1 MTSAKSFRHGRMRA
15 GFTLFEV
22 IMALMIL
29 GLLSGAV
36 YSISSAA
43 LEASKSVVAEQASAR
58 RLEAFLRITREAFL
72 NLPADANLSLRISK
86 ASSGAPVPELV
97 FANTSGTFGVPSLG
111 GGSLILAARPRADG
125 SRTFSILRVP
135 GEIDASAMERL
146 ITKGDWISLLPR
158 VNRVAWF
165 FFNGN
170 EWVDEWPQG
179 AGRPQ
184 LIRLQFSYD
193 PMGGAP
199 IEVQFWIP
207 PLAPP
212 QPPPEV
218 SKKENNNPNP
228 Q

>member
-1 MTSAKSFRHGRMRA
+1 MKNANSLQRKSGQT

-43 LEASKSVVAEQASAR
+43 LEASKSVITEQTSAR

-86 ASSGAPVPELV
+86 SASGAPVPELV
-97 FANTSGTFGVPSLG
+97 FAETSGTFGVPSLG

-135 GEIDASAMERL
+135 GEIDASEMERMV
-146 ITKGDWISLLPR
+146 TKGDWISLLPG

-170 EWVDEWPQG
+170 EWIQEWPQG

-184 LIRLQFSYD
+184 LVRLQFSYD
-193 PMGGAP
+193 PMAESL
-199 IEVQFWIP
+199 IDVQFWIP

-212 QPPPEV
+212 EQ

-228 Q
+228 

>member
-1 MTSAKSFRHGRMRA
+1 MKNANSLQRKSGQT

-43 LEASKSVVAEQASAR
+43 LEASKSVITEQTSAR

-86 ASSGAPVPELV
+86 SASGAPVPELV
-97 FANTSGTFGVPSLG
+97 FAETSGTFGVPSLG

-135 GEIDASAMERL
+135 GEIDASEMERMV
-146 ITKGDWISLLPR
+146 TKGDWISLLPG

-165 FFNGN
+165 FF
-170 EWVDEWPQG
+170 
-179 AGRPQ
+179 
-184 LIRLQFSYD
+184 
-193 PMGGAP
+193 
-199 IEVQFWIP
+199 
-207 PLAPP
+207 
-212 QPPPEV
+212 
-218 SKKENNNPNP
+218 
-228 Q
+228 

>member
-1 MTSAKSFRHGRMRA
+1 MRNGNTCRPKRA

-36 YSISSAA
+36 YSISFAA
-43 LEASKSVVAEQASAR
+43 LEASKSVIKEQTSAR

-72 NLPADANLSLRISK
+72 NLPAEGKISLRISQ
-86 ASSGAPVPELV
+86 SSGGAPVPELV
-97 FANTSGTFGVPSLG
+97 FAETSGSFGVASLG
-111 GGSLILAARPRADG
+111 GGSLLLAARPRADG
-125 SRTFSILRVP
+125 SRAFSILRVP
-135 GEIDASAMERL
+135 NQIDTSEMERL
-146 ITKGDWISLLPR
+146 VTKGPWVPLLPGASL
-158 VNRVAWF
+158 VKWS

-170 EWVDEWPQG
+170 EWVEEWPEG

-184 LIRLQFSYD
+184 LVRLQFSYD
-193 PMGGAP
+193 PMAGTP
-199 IEVQFWIP
+199 VDVQFWIP

-212 QPPPEV
+212 AAPPEGV
-218 SKKENNNPNP
+218 KKGNNDSNP

>member
-1 MTSAKSFRHGRMRA
+1 MKKANFLQHRQA

-43 LEASKSVVAEQASAR
+43 LEASKSVITEQTSAR
-58 RLEAFLRITREAFL
+58 QLEAFLRITREAFL

-86 ASSGAPVPELV
+86 STSGAPVPELV
-97 FANTSGTFGVPSLG
+97 FAETSGIFGVPSLG

-135 GEIDASAMERL
+135 SEIDASAMERL
-146 ITKGDWISLLPR
+146 VMKGDWISLLPG
-158 VNRVAWF
+158 VSRVAWF

-170 EWVDEWPQG
+170 EWVEEWPQG

-184 LIRLQFSYD
+184 LVRLQFSYN
-193 PMGGAP
+193 PMAETL
-199 IEVQFWIP
+199 IDVQFWIP

-212 QPPPEV
+212 QAPPEQ

-228 Q
+228 R

>member
-1 MTSAKSFRHGRMRA
+1 MTRSPSAWNRHKRA

-43 LEASKSVVAEQASAR
+43 LELSKSVMTEQTSAR
-58 RLEAFLRITREAFL
+58 RLEAFLRITRDAFL
-72 NLPADANLSLRISK
+72 NLPADAALSLRISK
-86 ASSGAPVPELV
+86 SSSGAPVPELV
-97 FANTSGTFGVPSLG
+97 FAETSGTFGVPSLG

-146 ITKGDWISLLPR
+146 IAKGDWISLLPG

-170 EWVDEWPQG
+170 EWVEEWPQG

-184 LIRLQFSYD
+184 LVRLQFSYD
-193 PMGGAP
+193 PMGATP

-212 QPPPEV
+212 QAPPEV
-218 SKKENNNPNP
+218 SKKENSNPNP

>member
-1 MTSAKSFRHGRMRA
+1 
-15 GFTLFEV
+15 
-22 IMALMIL
+22 MALMIL

-43 LEASKSVVAEQASAR
+43 LEASKSIMTEQSSAR

-72 NLPADANLSLRISK
+72 NLPADAALFLRISK
-86 ASSGAPVPELV
+86 SSSGAPVPELV
-97 FANTSGTFGVPSLG
+97 FAETSGTFGVPSLG

-146 ITKGDWISLLPR
+146 MAKGDWISLLPG

-170 EWVDEWPQG
+170 EWVEEWPQG

-184 LIRLQFSYD
+184 LVRLQFSYD
-193 PMGGAP
+193 PMGATP

-212 QPPPEV
+212 QAPPEV
-218 SKKENNNPNP
+218 SKKENSNPNP

>member
-1 MTSAKSFRHGRMRA
+1 MKNANSLQRKSGQA

-43 LEASKSVVAEQASAR
+43 LEASKSVITEQTSAR

-86 ASSGAPVPELV
+86 SASGAPVPELV
-97 FANTSGTFGVPSLG
+97 FAETSGTFGVPSLG

-135 GEIDASAMERL
+135 GEIDASEMERMV
-146 ITKGDWISLLPR
+146 TKGDWISLLPG

-170 EWVDEWPQG
+170 EWIQEWPQG

-184 LIRLQFSYD
+184 LVRLQFSYD
-193 PMGGAP
+193 PMAESL
-199 IEVQFWIP
+199 IDVQFWIP

-212 QPPPEV
+212 EQ

-228 Q
+228 

>member
-1 MTSAKSFRHGRMRA
+1 MTSAKSFRYGCRQE

-43 LEASKSVVAEQASAR
+43 LEASKSVMTEQTSAR

-72 NLPADANLSLRISK
+72 NLPADAALSLRISK
-86 ASSGAPVPELV
+86 SSSGAPVPELV
-97 FANTSGTFGVPSLG
+97 FAETSGTFGVPSLG

-135 GEIDASAMERL
+135 GKIDASAMDRL
-146 ITKGDWISLLPR
+146 IAKGDWISLLPG

-170 EWVDEWPQG
+170 EWVEEWPQG

-184 LIRLQFSYD
+184 LVRLQFSYD
-193 PMGGAP
+193 PMGATP

-218 SKKENNNPNP
+218 SKKENSNPNP

>member
-1 MTSAKSFRHGRMRA
+1 MKKANFLQHRQA

-43 LEASKSVVAEQASAR
+43 LEASKSVITEQTSAR
-58 RLEAFLRITREAFL
+58 QLEAFLRITREAFL

-86 ASSGAPVPELV
+86 SASGAPVPELV
-97 FANTSGTFGVPSLG
+97 FAETSGIFGVPSLG

-135 GEIDASAMERL
+135 SEIDASAMERL
-146 ITKGDWISLLPR
+146 VMKGDWISLLPG
-158 VNRVAWF
+158 VSRVAWF

-170 EWVDEWPQG
+170 EWVEEWPQG

-184 LIRLQFSYD
+184 LVRLQFSYN
-193 PMGGAP
+193 PMAETL
-199 IEVQFWIP
+199 IDVQFWIP

-212 QPPPEV
+212 QAPPEQ

-228 Q
+228 R

>member
-1 MTSAKSFRHGRMRA
+1 MKKANFLQHRHA

-43 LEASKSVVAEQASAR
+43 LEASKSVITEQTSAR

-86 ASSGAPVPELV
+86 STSGAPVPELV
-97 FANTSGTFGVPSLG
+97 FAETSGTFGVSSLG

-135 GEIDASAMERL
+135 SEIDASAMERL
-146 ITKGDWISLLPR
+146 VTKGDWISLLPG
-158 VNRVAWF
+158 VSRVAWF

-170 EWVDEWPQG
+170 EWVEEWPQG

-184 LIRLQFSYD
+184 LVRLQFSYN
-193 PMGGAP
+193 PMAETL
-199 IEVQFWIP
+199 IDVQFWIP

-212 QPPPEV
+212 QAPPEQ

-228 Q
+228 R

>member
-1 MTSAKSFRHGRMRA
+1 MKNPPSLAKSDPSA

-36 YSISSAA
+36 YSISLAA
-43 LEASKSVVAEQASAR
+43 LETSKSVISEQSSAR

-86 ASSGAPVPELV
+86 SSAGAPVPELI
-97 FANTSGTFGVPSLG
+97 FAETSGTFGVPSLG

-125 SRTFSILRVP
+125 SRAFSILRVQA
-135 GEIDASAMERL
+135 GLGTDEMERL
-146 ITKGDWISLLPR
+146 NTKGDWISLLPEVTR
-158 VNRVAWF
+158 VTWF

-170 EWVDEWPQG
+170 EWVEEWPEG

-184 LIRLQFSYD
+184 LVRLQFTYN
-193 PMGGAP
+193 PMAASL
-199 IEVQFWIP
+199 IDVQFWIP

-212 QPPPEV
+212 QPMPTPT
-218 SKKENNNPNP
+218 SGANNAPKLP
-228 Q
+228 

>member
-1 MTSAKSFRHGRMRA
+1 MKKAPLLQRRQE

-36 YSISSAA
+36 YSIASAA
-43 LEASKSVVAEQASAR
+43 LEASKSVSTEQTSAR

-72 NLPADANLSLRISK
+72 NLPADATLSLRMST
-86 ASSGAPVPELV
+86 STSGAPVPELV
-97 FANTSGTFGVPSLG
+97 FAETSGTFGVPSLG

-125 SRTFSILRVP
+125 TRTFSILRVP
-135 GEIDASAMERL
+135 GEIDASAMDRL
-146 ITKGDWISLLPR
+146 VAKGDWVSLLPG
-158 VNRVAWF
+158 VTRVAWL

-170 EWVDEWPQG
+170 EWVEEWPPG

-193 PMGGAP
+193 PMAGSP
-199 IEVQFWIP
+199 IDVQFWIP

-212 QPPPEV
+212 QAPPEGV
-218 SKKENNNPNP
+218 KKENNTPNP
-228 Q
+228 R

>member
-1 MTSAKSFRHGRMRA
+1 MTRSPSRWYRHKRA

-43 LEASKSVVAEQASAR
+43 LEASKSVMAEQTSAR

-72 NLPADANLSLRISK
+72 NLPADASLCLRISK
-86 ASSGAPVPELV
+86 SSSGAPVPELV
-97 FANTSGTFGVPSLG
+97 FAETSGTFGVPSLG

-135 GEIDASAMERL
+135 GELDASAMERL
-146 ITKGDWISLLPR
+146 IAKGDWISLLPG

-170 EWVDEWPQG
+170 EWVEEWPLG

-193 PMGGAP
+193 PMGGTP

-207 PLAPP
+207 PLAAP
-212 QPPPEV
+212 QPPPEA

-228 Q
+228 K

>member
-1 MTSAKSFRHGRMRA
+1 MKNANSLQRKSGQA

-43 LEASKSVVAEQASAR
+43 LEASKSVITEQTSAR

-72 NLPADANLSLRISK
+72 NLPADANLSFRISQS
-86 ASSGAPVPELV
+86 SSGAPVPELV
-97 FANTSGTFGVPSLG
+97 FAETSGTFGVPSLG

-146 ITKGDWISLLPR
+146 VTKGDWISLLPG
-158 VNRVAWF
+158 VSRVAWF

-170 EWVDEWPQG
+170 EWVQEWPQG

-184 LIRLQFSYD
+184 LVRLQFSYD
-193 PMGGAP
+193 PMAETL
-199 IEVQFWIP
+199 IDVQFWIP

-212 QPPPEV
+212 QLLPDGN
-218 SKKENNNPNP
+218 KKENNNPNP
-228 Q
+228 R

>member
-1 MTSAKSFRHGRMRA
+1 MRKASAKRRA

-36 YSISSAA
+36 YSIAMAA
-43 LEASKSVVAEQASAR
+43 LETSKSVMTEQSSAR
-58 RLEAFLRITREAFL
+58 RLEAFLRITRDAFL
-72 NLPADANLSLRISK
+72 NLPADANLSLRMSQS
-86 ASSGAPVPELV
+86 SSGAPVPELV
-97 FANTSGTFGVPSLG
+97 FAETSGTFGVPSLG

-135 GEIDASAMERL
+135 AELDTSAMERL
-146 ITKGDWISLLPR
+146 VAKGDWIPLLPR
-158 VNRVAWF
+158 VSKVKWF

-170 EWVDEWPQG
+170 EWVEEWPQG
-179 AGRPQ
+179 GGRPQ
-184 LIRLQFSYD
+184 LVRLQFSYD

-199 IEVQFWIP
+199 IDVQFWIP

-212 QPPPEV
+212 QAP
-218 SKKENNNPNP
+218 SGDAAKKENNPTQP
-228 Q
+228 

>member
-1 MTSAKSFRHGRMRA
+1 MKSAKSFRHGLRRA

-43 LEASKSVVAEQASAR
+43 LEASKSVITEQTSAR

-72 NLPADANLSLRISK
+72 NLPADAALFLRISK
-86 ASSGAPVPELV
+86 PSSGAPMPELV
-97 FANTSGTFGVPSLG
+97 FAETSGTFGVPSLG
-111 GGSLILAARPRADG
+111 GGSLILAARARADG

-135 GEIDASAMERL
+135 SEIDASAMDRL
-146 ITKGDWISLLPR
+146 IAKGDWISLLPG
-158 VNRVAWF
+158 VNRVAWY

-170 EWVDEWPQG
+170 EWLEEWPQG
-179 AGRPQ
+179 SGRPQ
-184 LIRLQFSYD
+184 LVRLQFFYD
-193 PMGGAP
+193 PMGGTP

-212 QPPPEV
+212 QPPPEL
-218 SKKENNNPNP
+218 SKK
-228 Q
+228 